1 MDGFFLKQGQDWGLG
16 VTKSPGG
23 IDNWDRL
30 ESVGYPLC
38 ACSKV
43 LAEYQVRMKFESTHL
58 KMITRVKIKTKKSN
72 WLAVLLDYR
81 DDLDFVASS
90 YSDYAYSASIG
101 CWSFA
106 ASTPTFSRVFLI
118 VNWYPVSLM
127 SGERERERD
136 CETRV
141 SPHQQDTMKWHPPTP
156 LDLVT
161 FNPEFNVQ
169 TIRPVSVYEAKRHI
183 NFQNRQEIILEI
195 NIHPLIN
202 RLW

>member
-1 MDGFFLKQGQDWGLG
+1 M
-16 VTKSPGG
+16 
-23 IDNWDRL
+23 
-30 ESVGYPLC
+30 
-38 ACSKV
+38 
-43 LAEYQVRMKFESTHL
+43 
-58 KMITRVKIKTKKSN
+58 
-72 WLAVLLDYR
+72 LLDYR

-90 YSDYAYSASIG
+90 YSDYTYSASIG

-118 VNWYPVSLM
+118 VKWYPVSLM
-127 SGERERERD
+127 SGERERD

-141 SPHQQDTMKWHPPTP
+141 SPHQQDTMKWHPPTS

-183 NFQNRQEIILEI
+183 NFQNRQENNPWNKYSSSNKQVMIRDNLRS
-195 NIHPLIN
+195 L
-202 RLW
+202 RLLSRFTNKLSELMYRETCDS

>member
-1 MDGFFLKQGQDWGLG
+1 M
-16 VTKSPGG
+16 
-23 IDNWDRL
+23 
-30 ESVGYPLC
+30 
-38 ACSKV
+38 
-43 LAEYQVRMKFESTHL
+43 
-58 KMITRVKIKTKKSN
+58 
-72 WLAVLLDYR
+72 LLDYR

-141 SPHQQDTMKWHPPTP
+141 SPHQQDTTKWHPPTP

-169 TIRPVSVYEAKRHI
+169 TIRPCLGLRSKETYQLPEPARNYPWNKYSSSNKQVMIRDNLRS
-183 NFQNRQEIILEI
+183 L
-195 NIHPLIN
+195 
-202 RLW
+202 RLLSRFTNKLSELMYNEPCDS